1 MANMTRVKISKGF
14 TLVEMMVVIAI
25 LGILLAVVIP
35 SFKSILHNQRVKS
48 ASFELFTSLTLARSE
63 AIKRNTDVTITP
75 TTTSHWESGW
85 SIAEGSTTLK
95 NQAAISGVAVSGAPA
110 SVTYKRT
117 GRISN
122 TTSPAFQVDVSP
134 ADSAQIRCVKIEL
147 SGLPRISKGA
157 CS

>member
-1 MANMTRVKISKGF
+1 MTHVKITKGF

-25 LGILLAVVIP
+25 LGILLTVVIP
-35 SFKSILHNQRVKS
+35 SFKSTLHNQRVKS

-75 TTTSHWESGW
+75 TTTGHWENGW
-85 SIAEGSTTLK
+85 SIAAGSTTVK

-110 SVTYKRT
+110 SVIYKRT

-134 ADSAQIRCVKIEL
+134 ADSTQIRCVKIEL

>member
-1 MANMTRVKISKGF
+1 MTRVKISKGF
-14 TLVEMMVVIAI
+14 TLVEMMVVITI
-25 LGILLAVVIP
+25 VGILLAVVIP
-35 SFKSILHNQRVKS
+35 GFKSILNNQRVKS

-75 TTTSHWESGW
+75 TTTSDWESGW
-85 SIAEGSTTLK
+85 SIAAGSTTLK
-95 NQAAISGVAVSGAPA
+95 NQAAISGVVVSGAPA

-134 ADSAQIRCVKIEL
+134 ADSTQIRCIKIEL

>member
-1 MANMTRVKISKGF
+1 MANMTHVKISKGF

-25 LGILLAVVIP
+25 LGILLTVVIP
-35 SFKSILHNQRVKS
+35 SFKSMIHNQRVKS

-63 AIKRNTDVTITP
+63 AIKRNRDVTITP
-75 TTTSHWESGW
+75 TTTGSWESGW
-85 SIAEGSTTLK
+85 SIAEGSTILR

-122 TTSPAFQVDVSP
+122 TTSPAFQLDVSP
-134 ADSAQIRCVKIEL
+134 ADSTQIRCVKIEL